1 MNMEELHSHQVQVIS
16 SVAGGPVE
24 YMGEDMREAH
34 AHLTIEDT
42 DFNAVADHLITPL
55 QENGIRDE
63 NVEIIMTEVETLR
76 EPTFDQ

>member
-1 MNMEELHSHQVQVIS
+1 
-16 SVAGGPVE
+16 
-24 YMGEDMREAH
+24 MGEDMREAH